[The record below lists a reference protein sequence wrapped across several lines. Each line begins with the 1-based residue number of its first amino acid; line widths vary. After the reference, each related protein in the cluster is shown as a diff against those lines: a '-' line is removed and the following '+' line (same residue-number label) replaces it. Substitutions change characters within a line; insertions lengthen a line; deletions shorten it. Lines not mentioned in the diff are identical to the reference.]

1 MGTLILRRL
10 LMLIPTML
18 IVSFAVYG
26 LITLVPGDAAI
37 ALAGGAEATPE
48 QVEQVREDLGLND
61 PFLVQYWNWLKDALQ
76 GDLGTSLTS
85 GEPVVSEIGTRFPV
99 TLSIVLAGLFFGLLL
114 GIPAGIFAGMYP
126 GSRIDRFVISITTV
140 SNAVPSFFVAIV
152 LITVFA
158 INRNW
163 FPALGFTRIT
173 DDPGKWLRSVTLPA
187 IAIGLG
193 IAGSQARQVRAA
205 LADVMGSAYVRTA
218 WSMGADTRTVVTKH
232 ALKNAAIPAVTV
244 IGLQLGALLG
254 GAVLIEQIF
263 SIPGLGQYILQAI
276 YSFNLPVIQGVA
288 LMFVLINIAISLVI
302 DISYGF
308 LDPRVRVS

>member
-48 QVEQVREDLGLND
+48 QVEQVREELGLND

-126 GSRIDRFVISITTV
+126 GSRIDRFVISLTTV

-152 LITVFA
+152 LITLFA
-158 INRNW
+158 INRDW
-163 FPALGFTRIT
+163 FPALGFVRFS
-173 DDPGKWLRSVTLPA
+173 DDPGKWLNHVTLPA
-187 IAIGLG
+187 IAVGLG